1 VSAKLLRFVLYSA
14 ALVATSPVSLDIFRQ
29 SAGKTLKTIRQSLH
43 LRIELVG
50 RFEVAQRGFAMKAAC
65 NSHGRK

>member
-1 VSAKLLRFVLYSA
+1 
-14 ALVATSPVSLDIFRQ
+14 LDIFRQ

-43 LRIELVG
+43 LRIELVFNG